1 MSFDRGDYLLSQQTS
16 NWKIVNSLWVAV
28 VILGCSCLSIVG
40 WIWAAAMAQTRRA
53 WIAAAVWGGV
63 SVVTFSLFA
72 AFSSDPDEPVTGI
85 QSFLSFVLVGAWGAQ
100 VVHAFLVMK
109 LVLKEKLL
117 VQDRKTSARQA
128 YISSLAQSPPPTT
141 HPSQPG
147 GPTPF
152 ADYGN
157 FYEEGLSAKPP
168 SPEGWTRSPDPNPR
182 PAQAEAV
189 TSRVDVNSAMTDEL
203 LSLPGID
210 QRAVDAIVSA
220 RKRRGGFHNLGDLT
234 AAAGLQPHQMVAL
247 SEAVIFGPFDPPQPP
262 RGNGRVLDL

>member
-28 VILGCSCLSIVG
+28 VILGCSCLSVVG

-63 SVVTFSLFA
+63 STVTYSLVA
-72 AFSSDPDEPVTGI
+72 VFSSDSGEPATGLET
-85 QSFLSFVLVGAWGAQ
+85 FLVLALMGGWGAQ
-100 VVHAFLVMK
+100 IVHAFLVMK

-117 VQDRKTSARQA
+117 VQDRKTSAMQA
-128 YISSLAQSPPPTT
+128 YMSSLAPSPAPTT
-141 HPSQPG
+141 QPSQPG
-147 GPTPF
+147 GPTLF

-157 FYEEGLSAKPP
+157 FYEEGPSKPP
-168 SPEGWTRSPDPNPR
+168 SPEGWTPSPDPSPR
-182 PAQAEAV
+182 RAQAEAV

-210 QRAVDAIVSA
+210 PLAVEAIVSA

-247 SEAVIFGPFDPPQPP
+247 SDAVTFGPFDPPQSP